1 MKIAIRMDDIT
12 ADMNWK
18 NFLALKELF
27 DRHGICPLIG
37 VVPDNRDENLR
48 MDPPR
53 EDFWEYLGKLRG
65 QGWVIAQHGQ
75 YHRYTT
81 QKGGCFPL
89 NRFSEYAG
97 VPYEKQKSM
106 IEEGKKILE
115 EKGIRT
121 DIFMAP
127 GHTFDRNTLKAL
139 RECGF
144 RYLTD
149 GFGKHPIPGRG

>member
-1 MKIAIRMDDIT
+1 
-12 ADMNWK
+12 
-18 NFLALKELF
+18 
-27 DRHGICPLIG
+27 
-37 VVPDNRDENLR
+37 
-48 MDPPR
+48 
-53 EDFWEYLGKLRG
+53 
-65 QGWVIAQHGQ
+65 
-75 YHRYTT
+75 
-81 QKGGCFPL
+81 
-89 NRFSEYAG
+89 
-97 VPYEKQKSM
+97 M

-149 GFGKHPIPGRG
+149 GFGKAPYSREGLTFLPISSRKKDCFKDREGYTTLVIHANGMSEAEISWYERMLAEYPDRFISYGQLLTLPVTKRGFARKSCRIYTGFLQTDPGEAAFLNGVRL